1 MRLFIAEKPSLG
13 QAIAQCLP
21 GKAQKHMGSKG
32 PTHISVGNDLVTWC
46 FGHIYELLEP
56 QEYDESFKKWSLATL
71 PIVPERWRLKPKK
84 DALAQIKVIKKLIGE
99 ASEIVHA
106 GDPDR
111 EGQLLVDEVLEELR
125 CKKPVRRLWLNA
137 TDEKSVLKALSQLK
151 DNRDYRNLKDS
162 ALARSWGDW
171 LVGINATRKMTL
183 LGQKAGI
190 EGVLSVGRVQTPT
203 LALIVERDQNI
214 ENFKARDFYEV
225 RARIEAEKE
234 SFPARLKFSED
245 LVLDEAGRLLDKKI
259 AEALAQKISGH
270 SAKVEAYEAKEGLE
284 QPPLTFSLD
293 TLQMTCNRRLGL
305 SAQETLNLAQELY
318 EAKLT
323 SYPRTDCT
331 FLPESQF
338 LEAAEVLSSLSKQF
352 AAEVKGADPRRRS
365 QVWNDK
371 KVTAHHGIVPTG
383 VTAELSGRKAEVY
396 RLICLHFIA
405 QFYPPARY
413 MNVSTELSCQ
423 GERLVAKG
431 SRLRELGWKA
441 ILKPDQK
448 PEAASSDQD
457 DQAAIPQLKVGQM
470 LRCASAEV
478 LAKKTTPPLRFTEA
492 SLLKAMLSVHQSETN
507 PEIKKRLKES
517 SGIGTPATRANI
529 LETLKKRGF
538 IELKKSSLLSTQ
550 KGRQLISVLPQD
562 LKSPGLTALFEEYL
576 EGISQ
581 GRATKEDFM
590 KKQISFVAKFIQTEV
605 VGLKS
610 EGTPQHPCPTCKSGH
625 LRLRK
630 GPKGKF
636 WGCSNYPECR
646 CCFDDRKMNYRAAA
660 AQTHAKKPALSQAR
674 MNL

>member
-1 MRLFIAEKPSLG
+1 MNRSI
-13 QAIAQCLP
+13 
-21 GKAQKHMGSKG
+21 
-32 PTHISVGNDLVTWC
+32 
-46 FGHIYELLEP
+46 
-56 QEYDESFKKWSLATL
+56 
-71 PIVPERWRLKPKK
+71 
-84 DALAQIKVIKKLIGE
+84 
-99 ASEIVHA
+99 
-106 GDPDR
+106 
-111 EGQLLVDEVLEELR
+111 
-125 CKKPVRRLWLNA
+125 
-137 TDEKSVLKALSQLK
+137 K

-171 LVGINATRKMTL
+171 LVGINATRKITL
-183 LGQKAGI
+183 LGQRAGI

-259 AEALAQKISGH
+259 AEGLAQKISGKP
-270 SAKVEAYEAKEGLE
+270 AKVEAYEAKESLE
-284 QPPLTFSLD
+284 QPPHPFSLD
-293 TLQMTCNRRLGL
+293 TLQMACNRRLGL

-323 SYPRTDCT
+323 SYPRTDCA

-371 KVTAHHGIVPTG
+371 KVTAHHGIVPTC
-383 VTAELSGRKAEVY
+383 VSAALSGRKAEVY

-413 MNVSTELSCQ
+413 MNVSAQLSCQ
-423 GERLVAKG
+423 GERLLAKG
-431 SRLRELGWKA
+431 SQLRELGWKA

-478 LAKKTTPPLRFTEA
+478 LAKKTTPPPRFTEA
-492 SLLKAMLSVHQSETN
+492 SLLKAMLSVHLTETN

-538 IELKKSSLLSTQ
+538 IELKKSSLLSTG
-550 KGRQLISVLPQD
+550 KGRQLISVLPAD

-590 KKQISFVAKFIQTEV
+590 KKQISFVSKFIQTEG
-605 VGLKS
+605 VGFKS
-610 EGTPQHPCPTCKSGH
+610 EGKPQYPCPTCKSGH

-630 GPKGKF
+630 GPKGKL
-636 WGCSNYPECR
+636 G
-646 CCFDDRKMNYRAAA
+646 
-660 AQTHAKKPALSQAR
+660 
-674 MNL
+674 